1 MEIRILKLSNMATWW
16 EHFENV
22 NDAIKR
28 CNRIDHGN
36 KLVVIEIE
44 GSPAEIEEL
53 NSHRQ

>member
-1 MEIRILKLSNMATWW
+1 MVAWW
-16 EHFENV
+16 EHYENV

-36 KLVVIEIE
+36 KLIVIEVL

-53 NSHRQ
+53 NSHRR

>member
-1 MEIRILKLSNMATWW
+1 MDIRILKLSTMVAWW

-28 CNRIDHGN
+28 VNRIDHGK
-36 KLVVIEIE
+36 KLSVIEIE

-53 NSHRQ
+53 NSHRR

>member
-1 MEIRILKLSNMATWW
+1 MDIRILKLSNMVAWW

-28 CNRIDHGN
+28 VNRIDHGK
-36 KLVVIEIE
+36 KLIVIEIE